1 LAFSISI
8 LRKVRHREGRS
19 KWTACCGR
27 QGQPVKANIPDAQF
41 IILNLSFGQAR
52 SALTFSAC
60 RCAASLSLA
69 APGAIGVVLLAVE
82 GLSTLMALLAIGLY
96 KLVLW
101 TKK

>member
-1 LAFSISI
+1 MIWTVALCVFFAQLLCCIY
-8 LRKVRHREGRS
+8 GRS
-19 KWTACCGR
+19 LMGRYMPVLICG
-27 QGQPVKANIPDAQF
+27 
-41 IILNLSFGQAR
+41 
-52 SALTFSAC
+52 
-60 RCAASLSLA
+60 ASLLFTALA